1 MDNFDLK
8 KYLAEGLLFKE
19 EVGSFQYPEEI
30 LAMDEEIADL
40 KAKLEAAIKAKN
52 KAKSNYTKTVPS
64 LKDQDEYKGL
74 DLPNDKVSQY
84 RFKDLVDKVKK
95 ISDESGNNW
104 DALNSYLKNKYG
116 GLFSD
121 YTRGTNP
128 AAYVVNFFSITK
140 GEDEFIKSNP
150 NNHIKIG
157 DWYIRPW

>member
-8 KYLAEGLLFKE
+8 KYLAEGKLFKE

-30 LAMDEEIADL
+30 LAMDKEIADL
-40 KAKLEAAIKAKN
+40 KAKLEAAITAKN

-74 DLPNDKVSQY
+74 DLPNDKRSQY

-116 GLFSD
+116 RLFD
-121 YTRGTNP
+121 TYTTNPNP
-128 AAYVVNFFSITK
+128 AAYVVNFFSIIK
-140 GEDEFIKSNP
+140 GEDEFIKNNP
-150 NNHIKIG
+150 NKHIKIG